1 VIDYNKPIHK
11 MVKKKSVRVRE
22 YCQLILTKVS
32 FSSTLFEKE
41 LRKALK
47 NLTINQI
54 ERLKAWCWRKF
65 WDKHPVVLQQ
75 VF

>member
-1 VIDYNKPIHK
+1 

>member
-1 VIDYNKPIHK
+1 
-11 MVKKKSVRVRE
+11 MGKKKSTGVRE

-32 FSSTLFEKE
+32 FSAILFEKE

-47 NLTINQI
+47 NLTIHQV

-65 WDKHPVVLQQ
+65 WDKHPLVLQR